1 MQARQLRREDGQTA
15 AEYALILGGIALV
28 VVALVL
34 VLGVDV
40 RDLFTSTGSSLPVMS
55 EQSPPV
61 SSGTFPTSIE
71 QCSDPGFGTF
81 DPPFA
86 SLEDCEDF
94 VNNPP

>member
-1 MQARQLRREDGQTA
+1 MKRLRREDGQTA

-28 VVALVL
+28 VMALVL

-40 RDLFTSTGSSLPVMS
+40 RDLFSSTGSSLPVMS

-71 QCSDPGFGTF
+71 QCVDPGFGTF
-81 DPPFA
+81 DPPFDSQA
-86 SLEDCEDF
+86 DCEAF
-94 VNNPP
+94 VTGGP